1 MSVALK
7 IAFRNI
13 LRHKTKTLIVG
24 VLIAVGI
31 MVLIVGNSL
40 MDTAERGIAQT
51 YVESYTGHL
60 LITGRHHGNV
70 TIMGLEGPDAMD
82 AVMPVV
88 PSFAQVFE
96 YVANHPRVA
105 AVNPQATA
113 GALVDYEHRRGLTQ
127 AFGIDPE
134 YYQDMFPDNIEIL
147 RGRMLLPGEEGIVL
161 NEQVVRRLERTGEV
175 RVQPGD
181 RVILTGISTAGG
193 VRVREVPVRGVFRF
207 RHGNPAVNFVSLV
220 DITNVRALAGMK
232 LLQVTEAELTEL
244 EARLL
249 GGVDEDELFGGL
261 EDSLF
266 SDLFA
271 DADVFG
277 EGAWLFADVLDEDAL
292 LAGFGAPEDEPVE
305 GIGAVSAAAQSDA
318 WHFLLVKLV
327 DGADPKAVA
336 AELEQ
341 WLAAHGIDAM
351 VSDWL
356 SGAGAVASLATG
368 TKLVFNIVV
377 VVIAVVAVIII
388 MNTLVIS
395 VTERT
400 TEIGT
405 MRALGAQKSFV
416 RRIIVWETVMTAGL
430 FGLVGVAAGLLVL
443 LILNWSGIEAPN
455 AFFEVLFGGKVL
467 RPVPSLRSIVSS
479 LVIVLAIGVASSLY
493 PVSIALRT
501 EPVQAMQE

>member
-96 YVANHPRVA
+96 YVANHPGGGSE
-105 AVNPQATA
+105 PPATA
-113 GALVDYEHRRGLTQ
+113 ALVDYEHRRLDPGLRHRS
-127 AFGIDPE
+127 E
-134 YYQDMFPDNIEIL
+134 YYQDMFPDNIDFAGACCPA
-147 RGRMLLPGEEGIVL
+147 RGHRAQRAGGAAP
-161 NEQVVRRLERTGEV
+161 ERTGEV

-181 RVILTGISTAGG
+181 RAILTGISTAGG
-193 VRVREVPVRGVFRF
+193 VRVRRCRWGVFRF

-305 GIGAVSAAAQSDA
+305 GIGAVAAAAQSDA

-341 WLAAHGIDAM
+341 WLAAHGFDAM

-395 VTERT
+395 VTDRT